1 MVARLAI
8 TLVRSTIGRPED
20 QRATVRSLG
29 LRKIRDTVVHEDT
42 PTIRGMVKK
51 IDHLVRVEEVAE

>member
-1 MVARLAI
+1 MAKLAI

-29 LRKIRDTVVHEDT
+29 LRKIRQTVVHEDT
-42 PTIRGMVKK
+42 PTIRGMVQKVN
-51 IDHLVRVEEVAE
+51 HLVRVQEVSE

>member
-1 MVARLAI
+1 MARLAI